1 MHEQFLLFGA
11 TGDLAAGQVFPALA
25 NLLRDRLLPANFRV
39 HAVAKHPF
47 ETQEA
52 FRVWLLE
59 RVHARAGD
67 AVDMDALHELLQ
79 RTDYTS
85 VDLSK
90 PEALG
95 AALKLEPG
103 ARLLSYLAVPP
114 DLFVPI
120 AQGLKAAGL
129 LEDPA
134 RLLLEKPIGRD
145 LASARAINAAIAA
158 CVPESRVF
166 RLDHYLGKATVQNL
180 LALRFGNTLLEAVWS
195 RRWIE
200 RVDILVAE
208 TAGVDGREQYYSRY
222 GALRDMVQN
231 HMLQL
236 LCLVA
241 MEPPSALDADTVRD
255 QKLMVLRALRP
266 FSAQSAPDE
275 SVRGVYQAGVVGAQA
290 VGGFSQI
297 EGQSVETFVALRAHI
312 DNWRWAG
319 VPFNLVT
326 GKRLATR
333 STQIVV
339 TFKPVSHWLFEK
351 PRRSQAAPNRLLVR
365 LQPEENIELHLMSS
379 LAGPEWGAM
388 ELQSLPLNLSMAP
401 TRRRRIAYERLFL
414 DALNGRHA
422 LFVRDD
428 EVEAAWQ
435 WIDSIADAWRVA
447 DFAPQPYVAGSW
459 GPRTAAPFLP
469 PPMARAAAASPRAS
483 A

>member
-11 TGDLAAGQVFPALA
+11 TGDLAAGQVVPALA
-25 NLLRDRLLPANFRV
+25 NLLRDRLLPHGFRL
-39 HAVAKHPF
+39 HAVAKTRF
-47 ETQEA
+47 DSNDA
-52 FRVWLLE
+52 FRNWLGE
-59 RVHARAGD
+59 RVSKRAGD
-67 AVDMDALHELLQ
+67 AADADALRELLK
-79 RTDYTS
+79 RTDYAA
-85 VDLSK
+85 VDLSR
-90 PEALG
+90 PEAL
-95 AALKLEPG
+95 AAGLDIKPEG
-103 ARLLSYLAVPP
+103 GLLSYLAVPP

-120 AQGLKAAGL
+120 AQGLKQAGL
-129 LEDPA
+129 LDDPS

-145 LASARAINAAIAA
+145 LASARAINAAIAQ

-180 LALRFGNTLLEAVWS
+180 LAMRFGNTLLEAVWS

-208 TAGVDGREQYYSRY
+208 TAGVDGREQYYSHY

-236 LCLVA
+236 LCLIA

-255 QKLMVLRALRP
+255 NKLMALRALRP
-266 FSAQSAPDE
+266 LTADTAASE
-275 SVRGVYQAGVVGAQA
+275 SVRGVYQSGVVGAQA
-290 VGGFSQI
+290 VGGFTQL
-297 EGQSVETFVALRAHI
+297 EGQSIETFVALRAHI

-319 VPFNLVT
+319 VPFHLVT
-326 GKRLATR
+326 GKRLAER
-333 STQIVV
+333 STQVVV

-351 PRRSQAAPNRLLVR
+351 PQRQQAAPNRLLIR
-365 LQPEENIELHLMSS
+365 LQPEENIELQLMSS

-388 ELQSLPLNLSMAP
+388 ELQPLPLDLSMPP

-414 DALNGRHA
+414 DALNGRSA

-428 EVEAAWQ
+428 EVEAAWR
-435 WIDSIADAWRVA
+435 WIDSIDSAWRDA
-447 DFAPQPYVAGSW
+447 SCEAIPYVAGSW
-459 GPRTAAPFLP
+459 GPQQAQAFLP
-469 PPMARAAAASPRAS
+469 QSLARATRAP

>member
-1 MHEQFLLFGA
+1 MHEQLVLFGA
-11 TGDLAAGQVFPALA
+11 TGDLAAGQVVPALA
-25 NLLRDRLLPANFRV
+25 NLLRDRLLPANFRI
-39 HAVAKHPF
+39 HAVGKTRF
-47 ETQEA
+47 ESDPA
-52 FRVWLLE
+52 FHQWLSE
-59 RVHARAGD
+59 RIARRAGD
-67 AVDMDALHELLQ
+67 AYDADALRELLA
-79 RTDYTS
+79 RTTYTS
-85 VDLSK
+85 VDLSQ
-90 PEALG
+90 PETL
-95 AALKLEPG
+95 AATLKVDPRG
-103 ARLLSYLAVPP
+103 GVLSYLAVPP

-120 AQGLKAAGL
+120 AQGLKLAGL
-129 LEDPA
+129 LEEPS
-134 RLLLEKPIGRD
+134 RLMLEKPIGSD

-158 CVPESRVF
+158 CVPEARVF

-200 RVDILVAE
+200 RVDLLVAE

-231 HMLQL
+231 HMLQM
-236 LCLVA
+236 LCLIA
-241 MEPPSALDADTVRD
+241 MEPPAAMDADTVRD

-266 FSAQSAPDE
+266 FTTAMAPGE
-275 SVRGVYQAGVVGAQA
+275 SVRGVYQAGVVGAQP
-290 VGGFSQI
+290 VGGFNQL

-319 VPFNLVT
+319 VPFNLVH

-351 PRRSQAAPNRLLVR
+351 PNRQQAAPNRLLVR
-365 LQPEENIELHLMSS
+365 LQPEENIELQLMSS

-388 ELQSLPLNLSMAP
+388 ELQSLPLNLSVAP

-428 EVEAAWQ
+428 EVEAAWK
-435 WIDSIADAWRVA
+435 WIDSIADAWRGA
-447 DFAPQPYVAGSW
+447 DCALQPYMAGSW
-459 GPRTAAPFLP
+459 GPQAAAPFLP
-469 PPMARAAAASPRAS
+469 S
-483 A
+483 AISGVAHAKGSA

>member
-1 MHEQFLLFGA
+1 
-11 TGDLAAGQVFPALA
+11 
-25 NLLRDRLLPANFRV
+25 
-39 HAVAKHPF
+39 
-47 ETQEA
+47 
-52 FRVWLLE
+52 
-59 RVHARAGD
+59 
-67 AVDMDALHELLQ
+67 
-79 RTDYTS
+79 
-85 VDLSK
+85 
-90 PEALG
+90 
-95 AALKLEPG
+95 
-103 ARLLSYLAVPP
+103 
-114 DLFVPI
+114 
-120 AQGLKAAGL
+120 
-129 LEDPA
+129 
-134 RLLLEKPIGRD
+134 
-145 LASARAINAAIAA
+145 
-158 CVPESRVF
+158 
-166 RLDHYLGKATVQNL
+166 
-180 LALRFGNTLLEAVWS
+180 
-195 RRWIE
+195 
-200 RVDILVAE
+200 
-208 TAGVDGREQYYSRY
+208 
-222 GALRDMVQN
+222 
-231 HMLQL
+231 
-236 LCLVA
+236 
-241 MEPPSALDADTVRD
+241 SALDADTVRD

-351 PRRSQAAPNRLLVR
+351 PQRSQAAPNRLLVR

-435 WIDSIADAWRVA
+435 WIDSIADAWRAA

-469 PPMARAAAASPRAS
+469 PPMARAAAASPRTS

>member
-1 MHEQFLLFGA
+1 MMHEQFLLFGA
-11 TGDLAAGQVFPALA
+11 TGDIAAGQVVPALA
-25 NLLRDRLLPANFRV
+25 NLLRDRLLPPGFRL
-39 HAVAKHPF
+39 HGAAKTRF
-47 ETQEA
+47 ESDDA
-52 FRVWLLE
+52 FRNWLGE
-59 RVHARAGD
+59 RIAKRAGD
-67 AVDMDALHELLQ
+67 ACDADALRELLR

-85 VDLSK
+85 VDLSQ
-90 PEALG
+90 PEALAG
-95 AALKLEPG
+95 ALKLDPAG
-103 ARLLSYLAVPP
+103 GLLSYLAVPP

-120 AQGLKAAGL
+120 ARGLKQAGL
-129 LEDPA
+129 LDDPS
-134 RLLLEKPIGRD
+134 RLVLEKPIGSD
-145 LASARAINAAIAA
+145 LHSALAINAAIAE
-158 CVPESRVF
+158 CVPEARVY

-200 RVDILVAE
+200 RVDILIAE

-236 LCLVA
+236 LTLIA
-241 MEPPSALDADTVRD
+241 MEPPSGLDADTVRD
-255 QKLMVLRALRP
+255 SKVLTLRALRP
-266 FSAQSAPDE
+266 FDAAAAGAD
-275 SVRGVYQAGVVGAQA
+275 SVRGAYQAGVVGAQP
-290 VGGFSQI
+290 VGGFTQLP
-297 EGQSVETFVALRAHI
+297 GQSVETFVALRAHI

-339 TFKPVSHWLFEK
+339 HFKPVSHWLFEK
-351 PRRSQAAPNRLLVR
+351 PSRQQAAPNRLLIR
-365 LQPEENIELHLMSS
+365 LQPEENIELQLMSS

-388 ELQSLPLNLSMAP
+388 ELQALPLDLSVNP

-428 EVEAAWQ
+428 EVEAAWR
-435 WIDSIADAWRVA
+435 WVDSISRAWA
-447 DFAPQPYVAGSW
+447 AAGCEPQAYVAGSW
-459 GPRTAAPFLP
+459 GPAAAHAFLP
-469 PPMARAAAASPRAS
+469 QTLKVGA
-483 A
+483 